1 MILELVEEVNSKKV
15 KELKVKN
22 TPVFGHSVYKL
33 SRLNLYGHIFLKA
46 QHRLRRK
53 CSTTWLA
60 HLRSQGA
67 QVTLVS
73 VMEQALVRLGLEGFS
88 PRRHPT
94 QLLKVTKSSTGQM
107 VDFNSQAAEA

>member
-15 KELKVKN
+15 KERKVKN

-46 QHRLRRK
+46 HWLRRK

-94 QLLKVTKSSTGQM
+94 QLLKVTKSSTGQV
-107 VDFNSQAAEA
+107 VDFNSQAGEA